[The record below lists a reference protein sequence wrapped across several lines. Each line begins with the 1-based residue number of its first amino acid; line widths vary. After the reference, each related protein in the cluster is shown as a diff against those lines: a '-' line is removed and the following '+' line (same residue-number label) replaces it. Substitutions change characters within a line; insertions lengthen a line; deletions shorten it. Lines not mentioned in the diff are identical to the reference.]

1 MRIWTIQPVEV
12 LARLEAEQVLYADPA
27 HIWPEFRGAYDW
39 LAGQMQ
45 RRIPGYGG
53 GYPWWGW
60 YNPKPDLRG
69 SGHLPRGTRGVRL
82 ELELDPAQLLLSDF
96 DAWHI
101 VLNQGYL
108 ALTEAEDEAWDARFR
123 AAVPDSRAWPP
134 SEPWHSE
141 ILASWERIF
150 DLEALA
156 ASEYWGAGARYVQT
170 TFETLRLADVR
181 ERIFFVAR

>member
-12 LARLEAEQVLYADPA
+12 LACLEAEQVLYTDPEY
-27 HIWPEFRGAYDW
+27 IWPEFRDAYDW
-39 LAGQMQ
+39 LAGQMRQ
-45 RRIPGYGG
+45 RIPGYGG
-53 GYPWWGW
+53 GYSWWGW
-60 YNPKPDLRG
+60 RSPKPDLRR

-82 ELELDPAQLLLSDF
+82 ELELDLAQVLLSGF

-101 VLNQGYL
+101 VLSRGYL
-108 ALTEAEDEAWDARFR
+108 ALTEAEDEAWDERFR
-123 AAVPDSRAWPP
+123 AAVPDSSVWPAP
-134 SEPWHSE
+134 EPWHSE

-156 ASEYWGAGARYVQT
+156 ASEYWGTERRYVQA

-181 ERIFFVAR
+181 RSTLFVAR